1 MSDNRPDAKSLF
13 HKQLKTDGSVVD
25 YPPAGKYYTLKELQQ
40 AVGGAVE
47 LIQLG
52 GDYVMLVNEE
62 GMILGLRDNERA
74 TDLCGGFPIV
84 GAALVCRST
93 RGGDLR

>member
-25 YPPAGKYYTLKELQQ
+25 YPPAGKYYTQKELQQ
-40 AVGGAVE
+40 AVGECVE
-47 LIQLG
+47 AIPLG
-52 GDYVMLVNEE
+52 RDYRMVVNEE
-62 GMILGLRDNERA
+62 GAIHGLPANERA
-74 TDLCGGFPIV
+74 TALCGIPIV